1 MKWGF
6 KQNQMKVARRE
17 NRPNRHFKMAHRLQ
31 WTLMPIILLIFIVTF
46 SWFAIKS
53 EQLLSSEIEQRLLR
67 EVTVM
72 RETVKT
78 SYSAYVANEKQLNR
92 SLKSAYMQQASILSG
107 DEFEAAQFLVRGQS
121 VEQLSGS
128 KGMETADILEKVAS
142 KTKPEVIETEQY
154 LMASVLIPELKADYV
169 LVVTKESAL
178 GPMNELRRLIIFIL
192 LIAMTGMAILF
203 TRLIQREVRPLSIL
217 ANSLR
222 HAVESRRFDDVSL
235 GAKSKEMHILE
246 TEFNT
251 FIHLWKQSMDMMGKT
266 ASAFHQS
273 LPVFKQELMNSHHQ
287 VEQFQ
292 EVATTVEHT
301 SDSYQ
306 AVTSDSTSK
315 MKRVT
320 EQIEMLG
327 RQMESFDE
335 RGNRLKFI
343 LHEELETF
351 SSVKNASEY
360 VEHQVG
366 SIQQRLIESEA
377 NSSKADEALKSILSV
392 SAATKMLSLNASIE
406 AARAGEHGKGFAVV
420 ASEVGNL
427 AKMTNEATLLAVHAI
442 QALNEERKDL
452 LFEVNDFINEVHGLK
467 NAVSRV
473 ESGIGTIDHEI
484 KVQLDEF
491 QSITDHTSKTGRQLL
506 HLIESNEQLG
516 EISSLL
522 ERKLG
527 ELSEGVDRWSRVQSA
542 LQSAGADL
550 ENQSES
556 LNRTLKELSPK

>member
-1 MKWGF
+1 MQWSF
-6 KQNQMKVARRE
+6 KRNRRKKARRN

-31 WTLMPIILLIFIVTF
+31 WTLMPIILLVFITTF
-46 SWFAIKS
+46 SWFALKS
-53 EQLLSSEIEQRLLR
+53 EQLLSAEIEQRLMR

-72 RETVKT
+72 RESVKT

-92 SLKSAYMQQASILSG
+92 SLKSTYMQQASILSG

-121 VEQLSGS
+121 IEQLSGP
-128 KGMETADILEKVAS
+128 KGMERTDTLEKVAS
-142 KTKPEVIETEQY
+142 KTKPEVTETERY
-154 LMASVLIPELKADYV
+154 LMASISIPELKADYV
-169 LVVTKESAL
+169 LVVTKESTL
-178 GPMNELRRLIIFIL
+178 GPMNELRRLIIYIL
-192 LIAMTGMAILF
+192 LISMIGMAILF

-235 GAKSKEMHILE
+235 GAKSKEIHILE
-246 TEFNT
+246 TEFNI
-251 FIHLWKQSMDMMGKT
+251 FIHLWNQSMEMMGKT
-266 ASAFHQS
+266 ANAFHQS
-273 LPVFKQELMNSHHQ
+273 LPVFKRELMNSHHQ

-306 AVTSDSTSK
+306 MVTSDSTSK
-315 MKRVT
+315 MKEVT
-320 EQIEMLG
+320 KQIEMLG
-327 RQMESFDE
+327 RQMDSVDE
-335 RGNRLKFI
+335 RGNRLKSI
-343 LHEELETF
+343 LHDELETF

-366 SIQQRLIESEA
+366 NIQQKLIESEA

-442 QALNEERKDL
+442 EALNEERKDL
-452 LFEVNDFINEVHGLK
+452 LGEVNDFINQVHGLK
-467 NAVSRV
+467 DAVSRV

-484 KVQLDEF
+484 KVQLGEF
-491 QSITDHTSKTGRQLL
+491 QTITDHTSHTGRQLL
-506 HLIESNEQLG
+506 HLIESNEQLR

-522 ERKLG
+522 EQKLG
-527 ELSEGVDRWSRVQSA
+527 ELSEGVNRWSHVQSA
-542 LQSAGADL
+542 LRSAGADL
-550 ENQSES
+550 EGQSEA
-556 LNRTLKELSPK
+556 LNRTLEDLSPK

>member
-6 KQNQMKVARRE
+6 KRNQMKETRE
-17 NRPNRHFKMAHRLQ
+17 NNRPNRHYKMAHRLQ
-31 WTLMPIILLIFIVTF
+31 WTLMPLILLVFIMTF
-46 SWFAIKS
+46 GWFALKS
-53 EQLLSSEIEQRLLR
+53 EQLLSAEIEQRLVR

-72 RETVKT
+72 REAVKT

-92 SLKSAYMQQASILSG
+92 SLKSTYMQQASILSG

-121 VEQLSGS
+121 IEQLSGPR
-128 KGMETADILEKVAS
+128 GMERTETLEKVAS
-142 KTKPEVIETEQY
+142 KTKPEVTETERY
-154 LMASVLIPELKADYV
+154 LMASISIPELKADYV
-169 LVVTKESAL
+169 LVVTKESTL
-178 GPMNELRRLIIFIL
+178 GPMNELRRLIIYIL
-192 LIAMTGMAILF
+192 LISMIGMAILF
-203 TRLIQREVRPLSIL
+203 TRLIQREVRPLSLL

-235 GAKSKEMHILE
+235 GAKSKEIHILE
-246 TEFNT
+246 TEFNI
-251 FIHLWKQSMDMMGKT
+251 FIHLWNQSMEMMGKT
-266 ASAFHQS
+266 ANAFHQS
-273 LPVFKQELMNSHHQ
+273 LPVFKRELMNSHHQ

-301 SDSYQ
+301 NDSYQ
-306 AVTSDSTSK
+306 MVTSDSTSK
-315 MKRVT
+315 MKEVT

-327 RQMESFDE
+327 RQMDSVDE
-335 RGNRLKFI
+335 RGNRLKSI

-366 SIQQRLIESEA
+366 NIQQKLIESEA

-442 QALNEERKDL
+442 EALNEERKDL
-452 LFEVNDFINEVHGLK
+452 LVEVNDFINQVHGLK
-467 NAVSRV
+467 DAVSRV

-484 KVQLDEF
+484 KVQLGEF
-491 QSITDHTSKTGRQLL
+491 QTITDHTSHTGRQLL
-506 HLIESNEQLG
+506 HLIESNEQLR

-522 ERKLG
+522 EQKLG
-527 ELSEGVDRWSRVQSA
+527 ELSEGVDRWSYVQSA
-542 LQSAGADL
+542 LRSAGADL
-550 ENQSES
+550 EGQSEA